1 MSKTLKS
8 LSLFPHIS
16 RQDFATSGPGSS
28 LYIGV
33 IPDAE
38 GERKNFIEQHK
49 SWLPDPLLSATASRQ
64 AEFITGRHCSAAAL
78 HDFGFEQHLVGY
90 NPDRSPLWPPGIR
103 GAISH
108 KHQIAIAMASDC
120 ADFVGLDIEAE
131 LAESRVE
138 RIKSKIIDAQEEAII
153 RTSGTEFNSGFTQV
167 FSAKETLYKA
177 IYPYLGRYLG
187 FNTSKLKQISEQ
199 SLTLELREDLA
210 RELPHSNIFSINIIK
225 LQDFWTTV
233 LVSQRNN

>member
-8 LSLFPHIS
+8 LSPFAHIS
-16 RQDFATSGPGSS
+16 KHEFSTSELDSS
-28 LYIGV
+28 FYFGV

-38 GERKNFIEQHK
+38 GDRKSFIEQHK
-49 SWLPDPLLSATASRQ
+49 NWLPEPLLSATASRQ

-78 HDFGFEQHLVGY
+78 QDFGFEQHLVGY

-108 KHQIAIAMASDC
+108 KHQIAIAMASDS
-120 ADFVGLDIEAE
+120 ADFIGLDIETE
-131 LAESRVE
+131 LAGSRVE
-138 RIKSKIIDAQEEAII
+138 RIKSKIIDDQEEAII
-153 RTSGTEFNSGFTQV
+153 RTSGTEFISGFTQV

-187 FNTSKLKQISEQ
+187 FSTSKLKQISER

-210 RELPHSNIFSINIIK
+210 QELPHPKTFPINIIK
-225 LQDFWTTV
+225 LQEYWATILV
-233 LVSQRNN
+233 L